1 MKLKHKIVSILLLLS
16 IFNFNLVILPLQAEE
31 GCHCEHPHG
40 ENGFACFCGNSMEKP
55 HCDTKGPALSK
66 GHCGLDKKSTDFSIP
81 AHEYPS
87 LLSSEGAD
95 LRLHVTILKT
105 ADGGALACAD
115 LLPIEHPPSIL

>member
-87 LLSSEGAD
+87 LLSREGAD
-95 LRLHVTILKT
+95 LRLHLSFLNMEDSKVYSKT
-105 ADGGALACAD
+105 D
-115 LLPIEHPPSIL
+115 LLPTERPPSIL

>member
-40 ENGFACFCGNSMEKP
+40 ENEVACFFGDSMEKQ

-66 GHCGLDKKSTDFSIP
+66 GHCGLDKKGTDFSIP

-95 LRLHVTILKT
+95 LRLHVAILKT
-105 ADGGALACAD
+105 ADGGAFACAD

>member
-16 IFNFNLVILPLQAEE
+16 IFNFNLVILPAQAGD
-31 GCHCEHPHG
+31 GCHCERPHG
-40 ENGFACFCGNSMEKP
+40 ENGIACSCGISMEKP
-55 HCDTKGPALSK
+55 HCDRKGTALSK
-66 GHCGLDKKSTDFSIP
+66 GHCGLDKKSNDFSIP

-95 LRLHVTILKT
+95 LRLHLSFLNMEDSKVYSKT
-105 ADGGALACAD
+105 D